1 MSSTHL
7 LLVDDDPALLRALK
21 LELLGQGY
29 VLHFAHSAAEALRM
43 LYEFPINIVLT
54 DHYMPDKSGV
64 QLLCQVKED
73 FPYVVRGLIT
83 GEPDVSLYMRAVND
97 GQIHFIIHKPW
108 VREELRA
115 TVRKAESRA
124 VASRSGREDG
134 AGNAEAI
141 IALHSQHP
149 GITQVRRTK
158 SGAIVIDE
166 DVS

>member
-21 LELLGQGY
+21 LEFLGQGY

-43 LYEFPINIVLT
+43 LYEFPIDIVLT
-54 DHYMPDKSGV
+54 DHYMPDKSGL

-73 FPYVVRGLIT
+73 FPDVVRGLIT

-97 GQIHFIIHKPW
+97 GQIHFIVNKPW
-108 VREELRA
+108 VREELRS
-115 TVRKAESRA
+115 TVRKAASRA
-124 VASRSGREDG
+124 VVSRREEG
-134 AGNAEAI
+134 AGKAEAI

-166 DVS
+166 EA